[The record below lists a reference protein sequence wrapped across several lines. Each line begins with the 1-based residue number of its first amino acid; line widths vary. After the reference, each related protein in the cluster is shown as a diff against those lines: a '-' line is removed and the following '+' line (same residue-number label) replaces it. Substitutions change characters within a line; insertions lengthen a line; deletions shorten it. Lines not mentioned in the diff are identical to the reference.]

1 MTKIKNLGYIFLEL
15 IFGLGFG
22 ILGGLLFSLFDNW
35 DLFASVLF
43 TFIVI
48 FLTIPVG
55 VGLVGYFH
63 LRQLGRQ
70 KDFGQAFLL
79 SILGLIGFIV
89 VYIIFD
95 LFTGRLI
102 PHYVSSVLLP
112 ILLPLIGAVMG
123 FNYRILNK
131 KNEVTSWRARATTLH
146 ISHAVT
152 CDDYFL
158 N

>member
-1 MTKIKNLGYIFLEL
+1 MINNRTSRYIFLEF
-15 IFGLGFG
+15 ISGLAFG
-22 ILGGLLFSLFDNW
+22 ILGGLIFSLFDNW

-63 LRQLGRQ
+63 LRSLGRQ

-79 SILGLIGFIV
+79 SILGLIGFV
-89 VYIIFD
+89 LVYIVFNS
-95 LFTGRLI
+95 FTFRLI

-112 ILLPLIGAVMG
+112 ILLPLTGAVIG
-123 FNYRILNK
+123 FNYRITK
-131 KNEVTSWRARATTLH
+131 QKNEGTG
-146 ISHAVT
+146 
-152 CDDYFL
+152 
-158 N
+158 